1 MKPSLAALLA
11 QLPSPVPIS
20 SWQEPSPGEGFQDLL
35 RLSLRSSELERMTQL
50 AQLLVREQ
58 NALGGDP
65 SFPQSDPTLTARQRG
80 IPLAWLTGTASP
92 RQATGVEKATP
103 SAPAPA
109 RAAGDRRHDFDDLIR
124 QAARRHGVDEHL
136 VRAVITAESDFDP
149 TCVSS
154 AGAMG
159 LMQLMPE
166 TARDLGV
173 QDPFDPAQNIDAGVR
188 YLAMLLERFDGDEKK
203 ALAAYNWGPSHVEA
217 GGRLPSETR
226 NYLRK
231 VARFKALYA
240 GGFQTL
246 A

>member
-11 QLPSPVPIS
+11 QLPSPVSIS
-20 SWQEPSPGEGFQDLL
+20 SWQDPSRGQGFQELL
-35 RLSLRSSELERMTQL
+35 RLSLRSSELERITQL
-50 AQLLVREQ
+50 ARLLVRKQ
-58 NALGGDP
+58 SAGLGNQP
-65 SFPQSDPTLTARQRG
+65 LQHASPALTARQRG
-80 IPLAWLTGTASP
+80 IPLAWLTDKASL
-92 RQATGVEKATP
+92 AAAGGVEKSTP
-103 SAPAPA
+103 LAPSSAHTL
-109 RAAGDRRHDFDDLIR
+109 RDRRHDFDDLIR
-124 QAARRHGVDEHL
+124 RAAQRHGVDQDL

-149 TCVSS
+149 TCVSP

-173 QDPFDPAQNIDAGVR
+173 TNPFDPAQNIDAGVR
-188 YLAMLLERFDGDEKK
+188 YLSMLLERFDGDESK
-203 ALAAYNWGPSHVEA
+203 ALAAYNWGPSNVEA

-240 GGFQTL
+240 GGFKAL